1 RLHQGGSG
9 EMGEGSEGLRRE
21 DRLAL
26 VRAVAVRAVVGPA
39 SARTR
44 VPQVRAALVFL
55 ILELVVLAE
64 LLQQR
69 LQAPLGGRVAVALVG
84 ETVEE
89 GGGVLVVGARL
100 DRPRESVGFCTF
112 RHRNP
117 PGAQV

>member
-1 RLHQGGSG
+1 
-9 EMGEGSEGLRRE
+9 
-21 DRLAL
+21 AL

-44 VPQVRAALVFL
+44 VPQIRAALVFL
-55 ILELVVLAE
+55 ILELVVLVE
-64 LLQQR
+64 LLQER
-69 LQAPLGGRVAVALVG
+69 LQAPLGGGVAVGLVG
-84 ETVEE
+84 QTLDD
-89 GGGVLVVGARL
+89 GGGVLVVAPRL